1 MPETLYVHYD
11 GVTNAGVYPQG
22 AFSHFDPYD
31 FNEPDRYP
39 SYVDPDD
46 SQELADDFNSY
57 LLKIMKKNNIILT
70 SEPADY
76 TLSISTLSVSES
88 LNREGYVDSCSF
100 LNETNY
106 VYYSE
111 LNAML
116 RAELT
121 KNGVYVD
128 SWERNAGSSEEIRD
142 EKSSCNAP
150 LVRRI
155 YRGPSSLFYQLAKEV
170 RMTCSRRLFKE
181 EFK

>member
-22 AFSHFDPYD
+22 AFSKFDPFDY
-31 FNEPDRYP
+31 NEPDRYP

-46 SQELADDFNSY
+46 SEELAADFNSY
-57 LLKIMKKNNIILT
+57 LVKLMKKNNVILT

-76 TLSISTLSVSES
+76 TLSISTLSIGES
-88 LNREGYVDSCSF
+88 LNRTSYIDSCSWS
-100 LNETNY
+100 NETHY

-111 LNAML
+111 LGAL
-116 RAELT
+116 VRATLK

-142 EKSSCNAP
+142 KKGSCNEP

-155 YRGPSSLFYQLAKEV
+155 FRGPDSLFGQLAREL
-170 RMTCSRRLFKE
+170 RMTSTKRLYKE